1 MKENNIPKSIG
12 CEFCSKHD
20 KYLMC
25 KNCFKNLK
33 NLNKSYKLDLKKSS
47 DKLEESIEKLLQ
59 INYEKGE
66 KLNNVMKSMNDNET
80 LINNINKQKNKNN
93 ELENKIKELE
103 QLINNK
109 KKLLSEEKDK
119 IYEIVNKIDK
129 GKYKKNTNI
138 LIGSLNISND
148 ELLKSIINSNEFTI
162 FEELSKNIIQDK
174 KKFLKEFF
182 DLLIIKT
189 NSLIKIKDFF
199 TNNENKLSV
208 MNIINIYDNGK
219 YSIDKDKDL
228 FVNCPI
234 VLKSDIL
241 EDNQINCLKFN
252 KFFSIFQKFV
262 LLSSIRLG
270 INLTYKMNYPYI
282 ISKDGNKYQYLIY
295 PQKSWITNKMNI
307 NNIIKGLTLLNSN
320 YNLIL
325 QNVFGESIKTL
336 WFNFS
341 PLINDNEIFEKVSI
355 KNENI
360 SIPCD
365 GNLEING
372 YILVSKTY

>member
-295 PQKSWITNKMNI
+295 PQKSWITNKINI

>member
-80 LINNINKQKNKNN
+80 LINNINKQMNKNN

-262 LLSSIRLG
+262 LLSAIRLG

-295 PQKSWITNKMNI
+295 PQKSWITNKINI

>member
-1 MKENNIPKSIG
+1 MKDNNIPKSIG
-12 CEFCSKHD
+12 CEFCSKRD

-25 KNCFKNLK
+25 KNCFIKLK
-33 NLNKSYKLDLKKSS
+33 NLNKSYKLDLKKNCN
-47 DKLEESIEKLLQ
+47 KLEESIEKLLQ

-66 KLNNVMKSMNDNET
+66 KLNNVMRSMNDNET

-234 VLKSDIL
+234 LLKSDIL

-295 PQKSWITNKMNI
+295 PQKSWITNKNNI

-325 QNVFGESIKTL
+325 QNVFGESIKTI

>member
-93 ELENKIKELE
+93 DLENKIKELE

-295 PQKSWITNKMNI
+295 PQKSWITNKINI

>member
-80 LINNINKQKNKNN
+80 LINNINKQMNKNN

-295 PQKSWITNKMNI
+295 PQKSWITNKINI

>member
-148 ELLKSIINSNEFTI
+148 ELLKTILNSNEFTI
-162 FEELSKNIIQDK
+162 FEELSKNIEQDK

-199 TNNENKLSV
+199 MKNENKIS
-208 MNIINIYDNGK
+208 MINIINISETGMYT
-219 YSIDKDKDL
+219 IDKEKDL
-228 FVNCPI
+228 FENIPI
-234 VLKSDIL
+234 ALKTDLL

-252 KFFSIFQKFV
+252 KFFSIFYKFV

-270 INLTYKMNYPYI
+270 INLPYQMKFPFI
-282 ISKDGNKYQYLIY
+282 ISKNGNKYQFLLF
-295 PQKSWITNKMNI
+295 PQKSWINSKINI
-307 NNIIKGLTLLNSN
+307 NDIINGLSLLNSN

-325 QNVFGESIKTL
+325 QNIFGESIKPN
-336 WFNFS
+336 WFDFS
-341 PLINDNEIFEKVSI
+341 LLINNNDIFDKISI

-372 YILVSKTY
+372 YILV